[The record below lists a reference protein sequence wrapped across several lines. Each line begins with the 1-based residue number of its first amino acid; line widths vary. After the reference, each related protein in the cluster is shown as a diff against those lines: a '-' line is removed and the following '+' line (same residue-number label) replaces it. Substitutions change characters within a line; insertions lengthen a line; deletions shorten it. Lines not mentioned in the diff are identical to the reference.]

1 MDAAVAQ
8 LVEVE
13 AIKQLKAR
21 YFRGMDLKLWDSW
34 REVFTEDVV
43 IEADG
48 YTFEGRDS
56 FVTTLS
62 GMLAD
67 VRTTHHG
74 FMPEITLTDTDT
86 ATGIWA
92 MRDHLVFP
100 SEGAPIGFV
109 GYGHYHER
117 YVRQGGAWHI
127 QHLTLTRLAI
137 DPLEGGLPATLAG

>member
-1 MDAAVAQ
+1 MDATVAE
-8 LVEVE
+8 LVDIE
-13 AIKQLKAR
+13 AIKRLKAR
-21 YFRGMDLKLWDSW
+21 YFRQMDLKLWDRW
-34 REVFTEDVV
+34 RQVFTEDVV

-48 YTFEGRDS
+48 FTFEGRDS

-62 GMLAD
+62 TMLAD

-74 FMPEITLTDTDT
+74 FMPEITITGPDT

-100 SEGAPIGFV
+100 GDGPPIGFV
-109 GYGHYHER
+109 GYGHYHESYLR
-117 YVRQGGAWHI
+117 DGGSWQI
-127 QHLTLTRLAI
+127 RRLTLTRLGI